1 MEWKYIGNVRG
12 VIVRRTFMVE
22 NGGGVKFS
30 QSPIWAP
37 EWSSD
42 NALAQVHELLIRC
55 YVWIDLKKLNSIRPI

>member
-1 MEWKYIGNVRG
+1 
-12 VIVRRTFMVE
+12 MVE